1 VQSDRQ
7 AATVV
12 HHRHRAMDAI
22 QLELPLG
29 LPLAPSPGDAPP
41 QGPQAAPAPAPRLD
55 EQEFAAIVN
64 ARLLL
69 QRLVDPQLT
78 PRVPRDIRAEARALL
93 RWLPA
98 PMVLRKKLEPI
109 LPWRVSLRANQNEG
123 CQSVAGERVFKV

>member
-12 HHRHRAMDAI
+12 YRRHRAMDAI

-29 LPLAPSPGDAPP
+29 LPPGDAPP
-41 QGPQAAPAPAPRLD
+41 QGPQAAPAPAPAPRLD